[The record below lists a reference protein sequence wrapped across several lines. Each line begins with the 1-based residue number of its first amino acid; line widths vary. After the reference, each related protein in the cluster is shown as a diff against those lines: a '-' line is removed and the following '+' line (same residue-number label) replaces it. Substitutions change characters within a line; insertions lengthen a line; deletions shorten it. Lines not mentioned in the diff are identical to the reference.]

1 MQYLMMFLAT
11 MPRTI
16 WYNNDAGRRSV
27 ARVKRDLLPAETRQ
41 CTRRG
46 QRATEMM
53 MSENDGTVAT
63 RRETG
68 QRWRWYKPVRC
79 SICTSFIWF
88 HPIALKEP
96 VGAPEP
102 RHEWV
107 LCKPCHEALLVEM
120 RRSSLRS
127 PARLRIA
134 MGLVAAERSPTAYT
148 MSTPTREQRDFQREF
163 AWFMWLMVLF
173 GLLHLVILVILLAV
187 PK

>member
-1 MQYLMMFLAT
+1 MM
-11 MPRTI
+11 PG
-16 WYNNDAGRRSV
+16 NDV
-27 ARVKRDLLPAETRQ
+27 
-41 CTRRG
+41 
-46 QRATEMM
+46 
-53 MSENDGTVAT
+53 TVDS

-68 QRWRWYKPVRC
+68 QRGRWYKPIRC

-88 HPIALKEP
+88 HSIALTEP

-120 RRSSLRS
+120 HRSSIRS

-134 MGLVAAERSPTAYT
+134 MGLVAAERSPTAYNMT
-148 MSTPTREQRDFQREF
+148 THMREQREFQREF
-163 AWFMWLMVLF
+163 AWGIRLLVLF
-173 GLLHLVILVILLAV
+173 ALLHLVIFVILLAV